1 VGKVNVYLRNLR
13 LSDADYMEEF
23 IQDGDIAK
31 NLLFTRYPYSKE
43 NMIEFIKSSWN
54 DRRNVHYAITNDADE
69 YIGTISLK
77 NISCIDRNAE
87 YAIVTRRKFWGQGV
101 ALQATDKILL
111 YGFSTLNLNKI
122 YLNVLRS
129 NERAIRFYEKYGFN
143 REGIFE
149 KHIYRNGEYI
159 DLLWYS
165 IFKCNFVLRNGDK
178 K

>member
-1 VGKVNVYLRNLR
+1 MCIYLRVLR

-23 IQDGDIAK
+23 VQDEDIAT

-43 NMIEFIKSSWN
+43 NMIEFIKSSWR
-54 DRRNVHYAITNDADE
+54 DQRNVHYAITNDNDE

-77 NISCIDRNAE
+77 NISYVDRNAE

-101 ALQATDKILL
+101 ASQATDKILL
-111 YGFSTLNLNKI
+111 YGFSTLNLNKV

-129 NERAIRFYEKYGFN
+129 NERAVKFYEKYGFKL
-143 REGIFE
+143 EGVFE
-149 KHIYRNGEYI
+149 KHIYGNGNYV